1 MKKRIFIVIAMLVVS
16 LSAYNCELWA
26 TSGGDG
32 SIISSIFQKRKNW
45 EENGEKYAE
54 SYDQAGEGTI
64 RYDLL
69 NNASNNIYNLL
80 MVIAIGVAFIVGAIL
95 GIQLITSSV
104 DQKSQAKQAFVPYA
118 ISCVVVFGSLGIWKL
133 VVSLLGSIG

>member
-16 LSAYNCELWA
+16 LSAFNCEVWA